1 MILET
6 TDYNAIKSKRLFF
19 FFLEVCLET
28 IAGDPKGSPDLWKWA
43 KAVDDSYV
51 EELEQEYQIWKKEF
65 YL

>member
-6 TDYNAIKSKRLFF
+6 TDYNAIKSKRLFGT
-19 FFLEVCLET
+19 LLGVCLET